1 MSKHN
6 EKNVSIDPGDVFA
19 HVVRMRPDGQLPEK
33 VDCDKKT
40 REEITKLKNALGH
53 EKLSNE
59 EFLSLYQEK
68 ANGVKQKLRGSVTR
82 YEQPTEPVWPKK
94 EG

>member
-1 MSKHN
+1 M
-6 EKNVSIDPGDVFA
+6 SIDPDDVFA
-19 HVVRMRPDGQLPEK
+19 HVVRVRPDGQLPEK
-33 VDCDKKT
+33 VDYDKQA
-40 REEITKLKNALGH
+40 REEITKLKKALGY
-53 EKLSNE
+53 EKLSDE

-68 ANGVKQKLRGSVTR
+68 VNGVKQKLKGSVTR